1 MLHCDWPSHIPI
13 GHVTGSS
20 NMSYSCQTPF
30 WGRGGGGGG
39 GGHEIRREEDRK
51 EEKRTGES
59 VRGKVHV

>member
-1 MLHCDWPSHIPI
+1 MRTVI
-13 GHVTGSS
+13 GHPTFRLATSQGQATYHIVARP
-20 NMSYSCQTPF
+20 PF
-30 WGRGGGGGG
+30 GGG